1 MTLPRITA
9 EEAAAQIHDGQTV
22 AFSGFTPAGA
32 PKVIPRSIAAKA
44 EAEHSAGRNYQ
55 IGVLTGAST
64 GPSLDG
70 ALAQADAIA
79 WRTPYQSNAEI
90 RKAINSGR
98 TRFFDMHLS
107 QVAQTTRYGFLG
119 KVDHAIIEAC
129 DISDDGEVVLT
140 TGVGIAPT
148 VARLADKV
156 YVELNRRHPAA
167 LRGFHDIYEPLDPP
181 HRLSIPLL
189 TPSDRIG
196 STVVK
201 IDPKRIVGVV
211 ETNVDDET
219 GSFRECDAVTL
230 RIGANV
236 AAFLAGEMKAGRIPK
251 SFLPLQSGVGETAN
265 AVLIALGENPDIP
278 AFQMYTEV
286 IQDAVIA
293 LMKSGKIS
301 FASGSSLTVSPD
313 AREEIYKELEF
324 FRSRL
329 VLRPQEISNNPEIVR
344 RLGIISCNTALEAD
358 IFGNVNSTHLFGQ
371 KMMNGIGGSGDFTRN
386 AYISMFIC
394 ASTQKNNNISTIVP
408 QVSHTDHNEHS
419 VMVIVTEWGVA
430 DLRGKAP
437 SERARLIIDR
447 CAHPDFREMLRDY
460 VGRAGFKHTPTALKD
475 AFQMHQAFE
484 QTGTMNAS
492 SRPSRG

>member
-181 HRLSIPLL
+181 HRLPIPLL